1 VAPRKVSSILTSSAG
16 CAKEFIRTA
25 AGIQQGEDE
34 EQRRRFDPDLAERWT
49 FCQVLRFG
57 YLPSH
62 GIKCCRSQS
71 KLSGGYWE
79 VRSHVMRRI
88 VKKKS
93 QKAGLPPG
101 TLVHI
106 GDRKM
111 EKATILV
118 ITYDQNRASEIK
130 PSSLDEHTLRLEE
143 GAVTWLNVTG
153 VHDLDLIQKVG
164 KIFDLHPLLME
175 DIVSTDQRPKM
186 EDYGKYAYLALK
198 MLQFDKDDTE
208 IVSEQVSI
216 IFGKNYVLTFQER
229 EGDVFQ
235 PVRERIS
242 SGKGR
247 IRNLGSDYLAYAL
260 VDAIV
265 DNYFIILERI
275 GEHLEELADA
285 VVATQ
290 SENALE
296 TIHDLKRELVYL
308 RKAVWPL
315 REAISGL
322 YRSGTK
328 LIAETTGPYL
338 RDVYDHT
345 IQIID
350 AIESFRDLLSGML
363 DIYLSN
369 ASNKLNQVMKVLT
382 IIATIFIPLT
392 FITGIYGMN
401 FKYMPELEWR
411 WGYVMVWL
419 VMVGLVTSMLILFR
433 RKRWL

>member
-1 VAPRKVSSILTSSAG
+1 
-16 CAKEFIRTA
+16 
-25 AGIQQGEDE
+25 
-34 EQRRRFDPDLAERWT
+34 
-49 FCQVLRFG
+49 
-57 YLPSH
+57 
-62 GIKCCRSQS
+62 
-71 KLSGGYWE
+71 
-79 VRSHVMRRI
+79 MRRI

-106 GDRKM
+106 GDRTM
-111 EKATILV
+111 EKATISI
-118 ITYDQNRASEIK
+118 ITYDQNRASDIK
-130 PSSLDEHTLRLEE
+130 PESLDARTLRLE
-143 GAVTWLNVTG
+143 ASTVTWLNVTG
-153 VHDLDLIQKVG
+153 VHDLDLLQKVG
-164 KIFDLHPLLME
+164 KIFALHPLLME

-186 EDYGKYAYLALK
+186 EDYGEYGYLTLK
-198 MLQFDKDDTE
+198 MLYFGKDNTE

-216 IFGKNYVLTFQER
+216 VLGKNYVLTFQER
-229 EGDVFQ
+229 EGDVFNR
-235 PVRERIS
+235 VRERIS

-247 IRNLGSDYLAYAL
+247 VRNLGSDYLAYAL
-260 VDAIV
+260 LDAIV

-275 GEHLEELADA
+275 GERLEQLADA
-285 VVATQ
+285 VVAGQ
-290 SENALE
+290 SANTLE

-328 LIAETTGPYL
+328 LVAETTGPYL

-382 IIATIFIPLT
+382 MIATIFIPLT
-392 FITGIYGMN
+392 FIAGVYGMN

-411 WGYVMVWL
+411 WGYPTVLL
-419 VMVGLVTSMLILFR
+419 VMVGLVMSMLVLFR

>member
-1 VAPRKVSSILTSSAG
+1 MRKL
-16 CAKEFIRTA
+16 
-25 AGIQQGEDE
+25 
-34 EQRRRFDPDLAERWT
+34 
-49 FCQVLRFG
+49 
-57 YLPSH
+57 
-62 GIKCCRSQS
+62 
-71 KLSGGYWE
+71 
-79 VRSHVMRRI
+79 

-106 GDRKM
+106 GDKKV
-111 EKATILV
+111 EKTTISA
-118 ITYDQNRASEIK
+118 ITYDQSRSSESK
-130 PSSLDEHTLRLEE
+130 LKSLDEYTPKLAE

-153 VHDLDLIQKVG
+153 VHDLDVIQRIG
-164 KIFDLHPLLME
+164 EIFDLHPLLME
-175 DIVSTDQRPKM
+175 DIVSTDQRPKL
-186 EDYGKYAYLALK
+186 EDYEKYAYITLK
-198 MLQFDKDDTE
+198 MLYFSKDDTE

-216 IFGKNYVLTFQER
+216 ILGKDYVLTFQER
-229 EGDVFQ
+229 EGDVFE
-235 PVRERIS
+235 PVRERIR
-242 SGKGR
+242 SGKGKV
-247 IRNLGSDYLAYAL
+247 RNLGSDYLAYAL
-260 VDAIV
+260 IDAVV
-265 DNYFIILERI
+265 DNYFIILEKI
-275 GEHLEELADA
+275 GERLEELADA
-285 VVATQ
+285 VVAAQ
-290 SENALE
+290 SAKVLE
-296 TIHDLKRELVYL
+296 TIHELKRELVYL

-363 DIYLSN
+363 DIYLSS

-382 IIATIFIPLT
+382 MIATIFIPLT
-392 FITGIYGMN
+392 FIAGVYGMN

-411 WGYVMVWL
+411 LGYLMVWL
-419 VMVGLVTSMLILFR
+419 VMLGLGVTMLILFR